1 VTTRRPPPSA
11 VEGGGEPTVFVVDD
25 DESVRTAL
33 SNLFRSVGLRV
44 EVFGSAA
51 ELLRS
56 KLPDVVSCLVLDV
69 RLPGLSGLDFQAE
82 LAKANLHIPIIF
94 MTGHGDVPMSVK
106 AMKAGALD
114 FLTKPFRDQD
124 MLDAV
129 STALERDRKRRESE
143 RTVSDLRARF
153 ESLSPREREVMGF
166 VTAGLMNK
174 QIADEV
180 GLSEITVKIHRGHV
194 MRKMGAR
201 SLADLVRMAEALDIR
216 AEPRARKA

>member
-1 VTTRRPPPSA
+1 MQRPPQPSTA
-11 VEGGGEPTVFVVDD
+11 GSVQEPTVFVVDD
-25 DESVRTAL
+25 DESLRTAL

-129 STALERDRKRRESE
+129 TMALERDRKRRESE
-143 RTVSDLRARF
+143 RTFR
-153 ESLSPREREVMGF
+153 P
-166 VTAGLMNK
+166 
-174 QIADEV
+174 
-180 GLSEITVKIHRGHV
+180 
-194 MRKMGAR
+194 AR
-201 SLADLVRMAEALDIR
+201 SFRVLD
-216 AEPRARKA
+216 PP